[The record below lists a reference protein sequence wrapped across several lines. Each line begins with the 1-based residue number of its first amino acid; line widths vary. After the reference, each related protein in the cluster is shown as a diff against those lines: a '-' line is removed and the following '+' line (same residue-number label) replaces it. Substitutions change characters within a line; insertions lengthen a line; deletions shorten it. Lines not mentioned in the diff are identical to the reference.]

1 MDFLSLFPGDSAEIS
16 IPVPDRNNRG
26 FPKTSVFGKATL
38 KFAVLQGCY
47 KAKSLKNRKSLQAQ
61 HTQEYFLRTS

>member
-1 MDFLSLFPGDSAEIS
+1 MIGSAILAIAHLLEEFLHRRYES
-16 IPVPDRNNRG
+16 RNTRG

-47 KAKSLKNRKSLQAQ
+47 KVKSLKNRKSLSQKGA
-61 HTQEYFLRTS
+61 FR